1 VELNQEDITKTKINS
16 SKVDESKDNNSDDNQ
31 DDKPIKKLKLVVYGD
46 SDSE

>member
-1 VELNQEDITKTKINS
+1 MELKQDVTETYST
-16 SKVDESKDNNSDDNQ
+16 KVDQSEDNNNSDDNQ